1 MKRTHNGTETKGED
15 TNSEPITRV
24 LRSRNRTVS
33 PRNNSTLLC
42 GFSSSVLNPS
52 IEIANQ
58 EKIFRSCLK
67 LSPLELSDPSLRSA
81 TSFVLLRTLCTN
93 KLDDN
98 SWLSSQFID
107 LVVSQFAKYYNST
120 YFMSI
125 DFAVLGLS
133 SITKSTSEMLID
145 LSGKKI
151 NYKDPRKAIVFLC
164 NSKNIHWNL
173 IRVIRYPTPVL
184 ELFEPM
190 GKPSNRHGGLN
201 YRQVSPQGKEIHF
214 FNNIHRCECQVAF
227 VSKTFILCCI
237 RSILN
242 LI

>member
-1 MKRTHNGTETKGED
+1 MKRSFNTAETKNGD
-15 TNSEPITRV
+15 SNSEPITRV
-24 LRSRNRTVS
+24 LRSRNRIVS
-33 PRNNSTLLC
+33 QKNNSSPLLC
-42 GFSSSVLNPS
+42 GFSSSSSSGLNPT

-58 EKIFRSCLK
+58 EKLFQSCLR
-67 LSPLELSDPSLRSA
+67 LSPLELSDTSQRSA
-81 TSFVLLRTLCTN
+81 KNFVLLRTLCTN
-93 KLDDN
+93 KLDDE

-107 LVVSQFAKYYNST
+107 FVVSQFAKYYNST

-173 IRVIRYPTPVL
+173 IRVIRYPTPRL

-201 YRQVSPQGKEIHF
+201 YRQVSPQGKEIY
-214 FNNIHRCECQVAF
+214 A
-227 VSKTFILCCI
+227 ST
-237 RSILN
+237 
-242 LI
+242 

>member
-1 MKRTHNGTETKGED
+1 MKRPYDNVETKNGD
-15 TNSEPITRV
+15 SNTEPITRV
-24 LRSRNRTVS
+24 LRSRNRIVS
-33 PRNNSTLLC
+33 QKTNSPLLC
-42 GFSSSVLNPS
+42 SFSSSSVLNPI

-58 EKIFRSCLK
+58 EKFFQSCLK
-67 LSPLELSDPSLRSA
+67 LSPLELSDQSQRSA
-81 TSFVLLRTLCTN
+81 KNFVLLRTLCTN
-93 KLDDN
+93 KLDDE

-107 LVVSQFAKYYNST
+107 FVVSQFAKYYNST

-173 IRVIRYPTPVL
+173 IRVIRYPTPRL

-201 YRQVSPQGKEIHF
+201 YRQVSPQGKEKCVLTICVKISEL
-214 FNNIHRCECQVAF
+214 FNF
-227 VSKTFILCCI
+227 S
-237 RSILN
+237 
-242 LI
+242 